1 MKTQSKLILLII
13 LTIAYADLS
22 QAQSEFSSTTIGIGV
37 VVSDLDK
44 SLDFYTNVIGLKKVG
59 GFDVNEDF
67 AKKSGLTGGIPMK
80 VVILKLEDKPEA
92 TQWKLMSFGK
102 KTPAPLPRYVQDVVG
117 ISYITINVT
126 NLNPFL
132 ERINEHGVKL
142 LGETPVPLGSSGEMH
157 FVLVSDPDGTLIELI
172 GPMEGE

>member
-13 LTIAYADLS
+13 LTIACADLS

-59 GFDVNEDF
+59 GFEVDGDF
-67 AKKSGLTGGIPMK
+67 ATRSGLTGGPPFE
-80 VVILKLEDKPEA
+80 VTTLKLEDETEA

-102 KTPAPLPRYVQDVVG
+102 DAPDPLPRYVQDIVG
-117 ISYITINVT
+117 MRYITINV
-126 NLNPFL
+126 NDLSPFL
-132 ERINEHGVKL
+132 KRIKKHKVEL
-142 LGETPVPLGSSGEMH
+142 LGDTPIPLGSSGESH
-157 FVLVSDPDGTLIELI
+157 FVMVSDPDGILIELI
-172 GPMEGE
+172 GPLKGK